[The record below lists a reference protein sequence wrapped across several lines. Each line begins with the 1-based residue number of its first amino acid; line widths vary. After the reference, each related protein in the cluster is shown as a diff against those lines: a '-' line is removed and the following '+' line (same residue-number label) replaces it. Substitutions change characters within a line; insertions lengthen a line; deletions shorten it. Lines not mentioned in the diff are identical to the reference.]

1 MFQNS
6 SFKKGRNVFKFSPE
20 NECILVHLGQLTK
33 LRFQSQVDFG
43 LKILLKKK
51 HKRWINGHPSD
62 PPSSESATTYIATSF
77 TYYATTSIAANNYCN
92 LLHVATE
99 TFHFKNK
106 YTKD

>member
-6 SFKKGRNVFKFSPE
+6 SFKKGRNVFKFSPV

-51 HKRWINGHPSD
+51 HKRWINSLFFLVQMLKYEFLQLTRLTVKL
-62 PPSSESATTYIATSF
+62 S
-77 TYYATTSIAANNYCN
+77 
-92 LLHVATE
+92 
-99 TFHFKNK
+99 NK
-106 YTKD
+106 LE